1 MSPEVFVRAGY
12 DTSADIWSLACTIF
26 EIATGCLLFKPKKHE
41 KWSKDEDHLKQYTE
55 FIGSGFL
62 INLIKNFSFRLTVT
76 RLGSS
81 DCNL

>member
-62 INLIKNFSFRLTVT
+62 INSIQNFLLQPRTVT
-76 RLGSS
+76 L
-81 DCNL
+81 

>member
-62 INLIKNFSFRLTVT
+62 IKAW
-76 RLGSS
+76 
-81 DCNL
+81 DCNPVIEVRLILFSSSL